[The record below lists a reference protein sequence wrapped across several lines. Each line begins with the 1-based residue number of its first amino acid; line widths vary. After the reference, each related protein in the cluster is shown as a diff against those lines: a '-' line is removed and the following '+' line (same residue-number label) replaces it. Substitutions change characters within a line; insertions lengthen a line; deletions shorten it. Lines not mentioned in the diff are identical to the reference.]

1 MSLKERGYADNVL
14 RVNLTA
20 RTWTTEH
27 PDPAVMRL
35 LLGGKG
41 LGAYYL
47 YKESVPMADPLSPE
61 NPFIFVVGPLTGTTA
76 PTAGRFGV
84 VTKSPATHTFLDSY
98 CGGFF
103 GQTMKFAGYDAIIIE
118 GASQSPVTL
127 VIDDDK
133 VRIDDASALWGMT
146 TADATARLKAE
157 HGKGFQTVV
166 IGPGGERLSPISG
179 VFSDERTAGRGGA
192 GAVLGSKKLKGIAL
206 RGTGSVKIHNPA
218 EFDEAAWIAYRMLR
232 MSNQIRRMNED
243 GTANILDLVNAA
255 GALPTRNFQEGQFEH
270 SSEMTGEAWRKEYWT
285 RSIGCYGCPIYCSKI
300 ATAKTRDI
308 AIDGPDFETIWAM
321 GVNCGLTDKEA
332 IIYSNYLC
340 DLYGVDT
347 ISVGN
352 IVGFVM
358 ELYQRKMISAA
369 ELDGVEA
376 SWGSGDALVA
386 LTEKIA
392 KGEGIGQL
400 LEKGV
405 REISKHYPGS
415 EDFAMQVKGL
425 EMPAYHPNAAKGI
438 GLSYA
443 VSDRGGCHLRG
454 SPLSEI
460 LGGADPL
467 KTEGKA
473 ELFQTNQFDT
483 SIIDAT
489 ILCYFVKFGITLKEV
504 FQMVN
509 PCTGFEYK
517 SPRDLERVGERIT
530 VLARLFSTRE
540 GFSVKDDILPKRAL
554 SEPLPS
560 GPAKGHVMELEKLRS
575 EYYRL
580 MEWDENGIPTEKRVM
595 ELGLKDILE

>member
-14 RVNLTA
+14 RVNLTNQ
-20 RTWTTEH
+20 RCTTERLD
-27 PDPAVMRL
+27 PDVTKL

-47 YKESVPMADPLSPE
+47 YKESVPHADPLSPE
-61 NPFIFVVGPLTGTTA
+61 NPFIFVVGPLTGTSA
-76 PTAGRFGV
+76 PTSGRFGI

-103 GQTMKFAGYDAIIIE
+103 GQTMKFAGYDAIIVE
-118 GASQSPVTL
+118 GASSSPLTL
-127 VIDDDK
+127 VIDNEH
-133 VRIDDASALWGMT
+133 VHLEDAKELWGTT
-146 TADATARLKAE
+146 TADATKRLKAK
-157 HGKGFQTVV
+157 HGEGFQTVV
-166 IGPGGERLSPISG
+166 IGPAGERLSPISG
-179 VFSDERTAGRGGA
+179 LFNDERTAGRGGA
-192 GAVLGSKKLKGIAL
+192 GAVLGSKKLKGIAV
-206 RGTGSVKIHNPA
+206 RGTGSVQVHNPV
-218 EFDEAAWIAYRMLR
+218 EFDEAAWVAYRMLR
-232 MSNQIRRMNED
+232 MSNQIKRLNDD
-243 GTANILDLVNAA
+243 GTANILGLVNAA
-255 GALPTRNFQEGQFEH
+255 GALPTRNYQEGQFEH
-270 SSEMTGEAWRKEYWT
+270 SAEMTGEVWRKEYWT
-285 RSIGCYGCPIYCSKI
+285 RSIACYGCPITCSKI
-300 ATAKTRDI
+300 ARAKTRDV

-321 GVNCGLTDKEA
+321 GANCGITDKEA

-358 ELYQRKMISAA
+358 ELVQKKMISAA

-376 SWGSGDALVA
+376 EWGNGDALVA

-400 LEKGV
+400 LQKGV

-443 VSDRGGCHLRG
+443 VSERGACHLRG

-467 KTEGKA
+467 ATEGKA
-473 ELFQTNQFDT
+473 ELFQTNQSDT
-483 SIIDAT
+483 SVIDAL
-489 ILCYFVKFGITLKEV
+489 ILCYFVKFGITLKEIL
-504 FQMVN
+504 QMVN

-517 SPRDLERVGERIT
+517 NPRELEQVGERIT
-530 VLARLFSTRE
+530 VLARLFNTRE
-540 GFSVKDDILPKRAL
+540 GFSVRDDILPKRAL
-554 SEPLPS
+554 AEPLPS
-560 GPAKGHVMELEKLRS
+560 GPAKGHVMELDKLRT
-575 EYYRL
+575 EYYHL
-580 MEWDENGIPTEKRVM
+580 MGWDEDGIPTEKRLV
-595 ELGLKDILE
+595 ELGLKEITG

>member
-1 MSLKERGYADNVL
+1 MSLKNRGYADNVL
-14 RVNLTA
+14 RVNLTK
-20 RTWTTEH
+20 RSWSTERL
-27 PDPAVMRL
+27 DPQMAKL

-41 LGAYYL
+41 IGAYYL
-47 YKESVPMADPLSPE
+47 YKESVPHADPLGPE
-61 NPFIFVVGPLTGTTA
+61 NPFIFVVGPLTGTSA

-84 VTKSPATHTFLDSY
+84 VTKSPATRTFLDSY

-118 GASQSPVTL
+118 GAASDPVYL
-127 VIDDDK
+127 VIDNQD
-133 VRIDDASALWGMT
+133 VHFEDAKALWGT
-146 TADATARLKAE
+146 TTTEATKRLKAK
-157 HGKGFQTVV
+157 HGMDFQTVV
-166 IGPGGERLSPISG
+166 IGPAGERMVPISG
-179 VFSDERTAGRGGA
+179 LFNDERTAGRGGA

-206 RGTGSVKIHNPA
+206 RGTGTVQVYNPA
-218 EFDEAAWIAYRMLR
+218 EFDEAVWVSFRMLR
-232 MSNQIRRMNED
+232 MSNQIKRMNDD
-243 GTANILDLVNAA
+243 GTANILGLVNAA

-270 SSEMTGEAWRKEYWT
+270 SNEMTGEAWRKEYWT

-300 ATAKTRDI
+300 AYAKTRDI

-340 DLYGVDT
+340 DLYGIDT

-369 ELDGVEA
+369 DLDGVKAE
-376 SWGSGDALVA
+376 WGSGDALVA

-392 KGEGIGQL
+392 KGEGVGL
-400 LEKGV
+400 LLQNGV

-425 EMPAYHPNAAKGI
+425 ELPAYHPNAAKGI

-454 SPLSEI
+454 SPLAEL

-467 KTEGKA
+467 ATEGKA
-473 ELFQTNQFDT
+473 ELFQTTQFDT
-483 SIIDAT
+483 SIIDAL
-489 ILCYFVKFGITLKEV
+489 ILCYFVKFGITLKEL

-540 GFSVKDDILPKRAL
+540 GFSSKDDTLPGRAL
-554 SEPLPS
+554 NEPLPS
-560 GPAKGHVMELEKLRS
+560 GPAKGEVLELGKLRA
-575 EYYRL
+575 EYYHL
-580 MEWDENGIPTEKRVM
+580 MGWTEDGIPTEQRLV
-595 ELGLKDILE
+595 ELGLKDLV

>member
-1 MSLKERGYADNVL
+1 MSLRERGYADNVL
-14 RVNLTA
+14 RVDLTKE
-20 RTWTTEH
+20 TWTTER
-27 PDPAVMRL
+27 PDPEVMKM

-47 YKESVPMADPLSPE
+47 YKGSEPLIDPLSPG
-61 NPFIFVVGPLTGTTA
+61 NPFIFVVGPLTGTNA

-118 GASQSPVTL
+118 GASRSPVTL
-127 VIDDDK
+127 VIDDDH
-133 VRIDDASALWGMT
+133 IHLEDATGLWGMT
-146 TADATARLKAE
+146 TADSTKRLKE
-157 HGKGFQTVV
+157 KYVGFQTAV
-166 IGPGGERLSPISG
+166 IGPGGERMSPISG
-179 VFSDERTAGRGGA
+179 LFSDERTAGRGGA
-192 GAVLGSKKLKGIAL
+192 GAVLGSKKLKGVAI
-206 RGTGSVKIHNPA
+206 RGTGSVNVYDPA
-218 EFDEAAWIAYRMLR
+218 GFDEAAWVAYRMLR
-232 MSNQIRRMNED
+232 MSNQIKRMNED
-243 GTANILDLVNAA
+243 GTANILGLVNAA

-270 SSEMTGEAWRKEYWT
+270 SNEMTGEAWRKEYWT
-285 RSIGCYGCPIYCSKI
+285 RSIGCYGCPISCSKI
-300 ATAKTRDI
+300 AHAKTRDI

-321 GVNCGLTDKEA
+321 GVNCGITDKEA
-332 IIYSNYLC
+332 VIYSNYLC
-340 DLYGVDT
+340 DLYGIDT

-358 ELYQRKMISAA
+358 ELYQRKMVSAA
-369 ELDGVEA
+369 ELDGVKA
-376 SWGSGDALVA
+376 DWGSGDALVA
-386 LTEKIA
+386 LTEKMA
-392 KGEGIGQL
+392 KGEGIGEL
-400 LEKGV
+400 LQQGV
-405 REISKHYPGS
+405 RAISKHFPGS
-415 EDFAMQVKGL
+415 EGFAMQVKGL

-454 SPLSEI
+454 SPLAEI

-473 ELFQTNQFDT
+473 ELFITNQFDT

-489 ILCYFVKFGITLKEV
+489 ILCYFVKFGITLKEI

-517 SPRDLERVGERIT
+517 NPRDLERVGERIT
-530 VLARLFSTRE
+530 VLARLFSGRE
-540 GFSVKDDILPKRAL
+540 GFAAKDDILPTRAL

-560 GPAKGHVMELEKLRS
+560 GPAKGHVLELGPLRA
-575 EYYRL
+575 EYYHL
-580 MEWDENGIPTEKRVM
+580 MGWNENGIPTDKRLA
-595 ELGLKDILE
+595 ELGLKELLA

>member
-1 MSLKERGYADNVL
+1 MSLKKRGYADNVL
-14 RVNLTA
+14 RVNLTKQS
-20 RTWTTEH
+20 WTTERI
-27 PDPAVMRL
+27 DPQIARL

-41 LGAYYL
+41 IGAYYL
-47 YKESVPMADPLSPE
+47 YKESIPHADPLSPE
-61 NPFIFVVGPLTGTTA
+61 NPFIFVVGPLTGTSA

-84 VTKSPATHTFLDSY
+84 VTKSPATQTFLDSY

-103 GQTMKFAGYDAIIIE
+103 GQTMKFAGYDAIIVE
-118 GASQSPVTL
+118 GAADHPVTL
-127 VIDDDK
+127 VIDNDH
-133 VRIDDASALWGMT
+133 VQFEDAKDLWVTT
-146 TADATARLKAE
+146 TAEATKRLKAK
-157 HGKGFQTVV
+157 HGMGFQTVV
-166 IGPGGERLSPISG
+166 IGPAGERMVPISG
-179 VFSDERTAGRGGA
+179 IFNDERTAGRGGA

-206 RGTGSVKIHNPA
+206 RGTGTVQVYNPS
-218 EFDEAAWIAYRMLR
+218 EFDEAVWVSFRMLR
-232 MSNQIRRMNED
+232 MSNQIKRMNDD
-243 GTANILDLVNAA
+243 GTANILGLVNAA
-255 GALPTRNFQEGQFEH
+255 GALPTRNYQEGQFEH
-270 SSEMTGEAWRKEYWT
+270 SNEMTGAAWRKEYWT

-300 ATAKTRDI
+300 AYAKTRDI

-340 DLYGVDT
+340 DLYGIDT

-358 ELYQRKMISAA
+358 EMYQRKMISATD
-369 ELDGVEA
+369 LDGVKAE
-376 SWGSGDALVA
+376 WGSGDALVA

-392 KGEGIGQL
+392 KGEGVGL
-400 LEKGV
+400 LLQNGV
-405 REISKHYPGS
+405 REISKHFPGS

-425 EMPAYHPNAAKGI
+425 EMPAYHPNAAQGI

-454 SPLSEI
+454 SPLAEI

-467 KTEGKA
+467 ATEGKA

-483 SIIDAT
+483 SIIDAL
-489 ILCYFVKFGITLKEV
+489 ILCYFVKFGITLKEI

-540 GFSVKDDILPKRAL
+540 GFSSKDDILPKRAIA
-554 SEPLPS
+554 EPLPS
-560 GPAKGHVMELEKLRS
+560 GPAKGHVLELEKLRT
-575 EYYRL
+575 EYYHL
-580 MEWDENGIPTEKRVM
+580 MGWTEDGIPTEKKLV
-595 ELGLKDILE
+595 ELGLKEIV

>member
-1 MSLKERGYADNVL
+1 MSLKNRGYADNVL
-14 RVNLTA
+14 RVNLTKLS
-20 RTWTTEH
+20 WSTERI
-27 PDPAVMRL
+27 DPQVAKL

-41 LGAYYL
+41 IGAYYL
-47 YKESVPMADPLSPE
+47 YKESVPHADPLSPE
-61 NPFIFVVGPLTGTTA
+61 NPFIFVVGPLTGTSA
-76 PTAGRFGV
+76 PTAGRFGI

-118 GASQSPVTL
+118 GAASTPVTL
-127 VIDDDK
+127 VIDNDQ
-133 VRIDDASALWGMT
+133 VHFEDAKDLWGTT
-146 TADATARLKAE
+146 TAEATKRLKAK
-157 HGKGFQTVV
+157 HGEGFQTVV
-166 IGPGGERLSPISG
+166 IGPAGERMVPISG
-179 VFSDERTAGRGGA
+179 IFNDERTAGRGGA
-192 GAVLGSKKLKGIAL
+192 GAVLGSKKLKAIAM
-206 RGTGSVKIHNPA
+206 RGTGTVQLFNPA
-218 EFDEAAWIAYRMLR
+218 EFDEATWVSYRMLR
-232 MSNQIRRMNED
+232 MSNQIKRMNTD
-243 GTANILDLVNAA
+243 GTANILSLVNAA

-270 SSEMTGEAWRKEYWT
+270 SNEMTGEAWRKEYWT

-300 ATAKTRDI
+300 AYAKTRDI

-340 DLYGVDT
+340 DLYGIDT

-358 ELYQRKMISAA
+358 EMYQRNMISAA
-369 ELDGVEA
+369 DLDGVKAE
-376 SWGSGDALVA
+376 WGSGDALVA

-392 KGEGIGQL
+392 KGEGVGL
-400 LEKGV
+400 LLQNGV
-405 REISKHYPGS
+405 REISKHFPGS

-425 EMPAYHPNAAKGI
+425 ELPAYHPNAAKGI

-454 SPLSEI
+454 SPLAEI

-467 KTEGKA
+467 ATEGKA
-473 ELFQTNQFDT
+473 ELFQSNQFDT
-483 SIIDAT
+483 SIIDAL
-489 ILCYFVKFGITLKEV
+489 ILCYFVKFGITLKEL

-517 SPRDLERVGERIT
+517 SPRDLEHVGERIT

-540 GFSVKDDILPKRAL
+540 GFTAKDDTLPKRAL
-554 SEPLPS
+554 VDPLPS
-560 GPAKGHVMELEKLRS
+560 GPAKGQVLELDELRT
-575 EYYRL
+575 EYYHL
-580 MEWDENGIPTEKRVM
+580 MGWTADGIPTEKRLV
-595 ELGLKDILE
+595 ELGLMDII